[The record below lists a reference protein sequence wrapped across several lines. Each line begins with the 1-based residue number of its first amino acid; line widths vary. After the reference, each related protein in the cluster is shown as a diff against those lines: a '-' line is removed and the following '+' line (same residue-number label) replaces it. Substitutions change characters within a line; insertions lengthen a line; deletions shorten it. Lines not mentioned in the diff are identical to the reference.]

1 LRSSN
6 PANWGNR
13 FIAWR
18 RCCSNMDFK
27 RRLIGLQ
34 AKMEE
39 QGLDLVVYGVG
50 PDFQYLT
57 GTNLEWRKG
66 RDLHHPQDNVFVP
79 RQTEPVLTLN
89 PDSQDH
95 AKGTWIKDIRVAER
109 TQPYGDLVKRVVS
122 DLGVK
127 PGRVAI
133 GDFCWGSTS
142 LEVAKACA
150 GSRFRVAEGLLDHIR
165 MVKEPEEVARLKK
178 VADITEA
185 VMVLIS
191 PRIVEGLTQKNLQI
205 MMEMMGRGLGASDV
219 SFPSTGSY
227 LKTGTIPSEDPFIYP
242 KEAGLVRGTS
252 IAFDFGLV
260 YDGYCSDWGRSL
272 YYGQVRPDIL
282 QAYQSLNLAVL
293 QAADAVGGEVTRLC
307 DFYAYIEKTLD
318 KLGYGNL
325 LRNRLK
331 TGVIGHQIGVE
342 VHEDPWLKP
351 ETTQSLVE
359 GMVFCLEPKLWSKG
373 EYYLRVED
381 MIQIRNGKAEFLTTY
396 TRDQFQL

>member
-1 LRSSN
+1 
-6 PANWGNR
+6 
-13 FIAWR
+13 
-18 RCCSNMDFK
+18 MDFK
-27 RRLIGLQ
+27 RRLTGLH

-66 RDLHHPQDNVFVP
+66 RDLHHPQDNVFVS
-79 RQTEPVLTLN
+79 RQAEPILTLN
-89 PDSQDH
+89 PDSQAP
-95 AKGTWIKDIRVAER
+95 AKGTWIKDIRVADL

-178 VADITEA
+178 VAEITEA

-219 SFPSTGSY
+219 SFPSTGGY

-293 QAADAVGGEVTRLC
+293 QAADAVGREVTRLC
-307 DFYAYIEKTLD
+307 DFYAHIEKTLD

-351 ETTQSLVE
+351 ETIQPLVE

>member
-1 LRSSN
+1 
-6 PANWGNR
+6 
-13 FIAWR
+13 
-18 RCCSNMDFK
+18 MDFR
-27 RRLIGLQ
+27 RRLTGLQ

-66 RDLHHPQDNVFVP
+66 RDLHHPQDNVFVA
-79 RQTEPVLTLN
+79 RQAEPILTLN
-89 PDSQDH
+89 PDSQEQ
-95 AKGTWIKDIRVAER
+95 AKGTWIKDIRVVDR
-109 TQPYGDLVKRVVS
+109 VQPYGDLVKRVIS

-185 VMVLIS
+185 VMNLIS

-219 SFPSTGSY
+219 SFPSTGGY

-282 QAYQSLNLAVL
+282 QAYQSLNLALL

-307 DFYAYIEKTLD
+307 DFYSHIEKTLD

-351 ETTQSLVE
+351 ETTQPLVE

>member
-1 LRSSN
+1 
-6 PANWGNR
+6 
-13 FIAWR
+13 
-18 RCCSNMDFK
+18 MDFR
-27 RRLIGLQ
+27 RRLTGLQ

-66 RDLHHPQDNVFVP
+66 RDLHHPQDNVFVA
-79 RQTEPVLTLN
+79 RQAEPILTLN
-89 PDSQDH
+89 PDSQDQV
-95 AKGTWIKDIRVAER
+95 KGTWIKDIRVVDR
-109 TQPYGDLVKRVVS
+109 VQPYGDLVKRVVS

-185 VMVLIS
+185 VMNLIS

-219 SFPSTGSY
+219 SFPSTGGY

-307 DFYAYIEKTLD
+307 DFYPHIEKTLD

-331 TGVIGHQIGVE
+331 TGVVGHQIGVE

-381 MIQIRNGKAEFLTTY
+381 MIQIRNGKTEFLTTY

>member
-1 LRSSN
+1 
-6 PANWGNR
+6 
-13 FIAWR
+13 
-18 RCCSNMDFK
+18 
-27 RRLIGLQ
+27 
-34 AKMEE
+34 
-39 QGLDLVVYGVG
+39 
-50 PDFQYLT
+50 
-57 GTNLEWRKG
+57 
-66 RDLHHPQDNVFVP
+66 
-79 RQTEPVLTLN
+79 
-89 PDSQDH
+89 
-95 AKGTWIKDIRVAER
+95 
-109 TQPYGDLVKRVVS
+109 
-122 DLGVK
+122 
-127 PGRVAI
+127 
-133 GDFCWGSTS
+133 
-142 LEVAKACA
+142 
-150 GSRFRVAEGLLDHIR
+150 
-165 MVKEPEEVARLKK
+165 
-178 VADITEA
+178 
-185 VMVLIS
+185 MVLIS

-219 SFPSTGSY
+219 SFPSTGGY

-293 QAADAVGGEVTRLC
+293 QAADAVGREVTRLC
-307 DFYAYIEKTLD
+307 DFYAHIEKTLD

-351 ETTQSLVE
+351 ETIQPLVE